1 MGWEVSVGSW
11 GGSSSFGAALEGM
24 GDGRR
29 VCGSGDWR
37 LDWRDGGVEGR
48 DDMLSTAVVDDDY
61 MFSARRSRNFGLRI
75 CLAV

>member
-11 GGSSSFGAALEGM
+11 GGCSSFGAALKGM

-48 DDMLSTAVVDDDY
+48 DDML
-61 MFSARRSRNFGLRI
+61 
-75 CLAV
+75 